1 MFDWSHVEGHYPS
14 VEKKTKQNKKEQQ
27 VDKQLWALSFVPRG
41 VPWISSDRD
50 DRRIF
55 WVGQFGRYFWGI
67 QNNLKICGSARAYPG
82 Q

>member
-1 MFDWSHVEGHYPS
+1 MEGHYPS
-14 VEKKTKQNKKEQQ
+14 VKKKKTKQNKTKKSNRLISNSEPFHLSQGGYSEFQ
-27 VDKQLWALSFVPRG
+27 VTG
-41 VPWISSDRD
+41 MIGM
-50 DRRIF
+50 F